1 VVDDKARKQALRPES
16 GFRARAHAEYAL
28 NYRTGKA
35 PLLKTETTIG
45 RSASCDVVLDSALVS
60 RRHARI
66 LMSDAGLFIE
76 DLGSRNGIIVNGT
89 LVRGSARLSLGDR
102 LRIGPEILLVERS
115 GEGKREPAPGPT
127 HALDDKKMTL
137 SAEASSAPGL
147 HARLSAPAPSNSIP
161 AVDDA
166 EPEDD
171 ATSRADILEL
181 LSNTVDKSFAYGK
194 GQEAERLLSGH
205 LTARL
210 QQARRGSI
218 LPPEMV
224 TRAARYAVRLAAATE
239 KASWLDYVVALYT
252 PLAQPLPLAV
262 VDEMYALVRKVR
274 GIDRALLR
282 EYVSVLRTNA
292 ERYTP
297 EERFALQRV
306 EGLERLAA
314 L

>member
-1 VVDDKARKQALRPES
+1 MVDDKARKQAPRPES
-16 GFRARAHAEYAL
+16 GFRPRTTASYAL
-28 NYRTGKA
+28 HHRNGTA
-35 PLLKTETTIG
+35 LLLKLETTIG
-45 RSASCDVVLDSALVS
+45 RSASCDVVLDSALIS

-66 LMSDAGLFIE
+66 LRSEAGLFIE

-89 LVRGSARLSLGDR
+89 LVRGSARLSAGDR
-102 LRIGPEILLVERS
+102 LRIGPEILEVVEQSR
-115 GEGKREPAPGPT
+115 EGAGDSTIAPRRV
-127 HALDDKKMTL
+127 LDDRKPTL
-137 SAEASSAPGL
+137 STDPTAVGL
-147 HARLSAPAPSNSIP
+147 GARLSSPSPSNSIP
-161 AVDDA
+161 VLEDA
-166 EPEDD
+166 EREDD
-171 ATSRADILEL
+171 ATRRADILEL

-218 LPPEMV
+218 LPPEMI
-224 TRAARYAVRLAAATE
+224 TRAARYAVRLAAVTE
-239 KASWLDYVVALYT
+239 KPSWLDYVVALYMA
-252 PLAQPLPLAV
+252 LAQPLPLPV

-274 GIDRALLR
+274 GMDRALLR

-306 EGLERLAA
+306 EGLERLAS

>member
-1 VVDDKARKQALRPES
+1 MDDKAHKQALRPES
-16 GFRARAHAEYAL
+16 GFRKRTHSEYAL
-28 NYRTGKA
+28 NYRAGKA

-45 RSASCDVVLDSALVS
+45 RSASCDVVLNSALVS

-89 LVRGSARLSLGDR
+89 LVRGSARLSVGDR
-102 LRIGPEILLVERS
+102 LRIGPEILLVEQS
-115 GEGKREPAPGPT
+115 EEGKREPAPELKR
-127 HALDDKKMTL
+127 ALDDKKMTL
-137 SAEASSAPGL
+137 SAEAASAPGL

-161 AVDDA
+161 AVDDP
-166 EPEDD
+166 EPEED

>member
-1 VVDDKARKQALRPES
+1 MDDQARKQAPRPES
-16 GFRARAHAEYAL
+16 GFRPRARARYAL
-28 NYRTGKA
+28 NYRTGSA

-89 LVRGSARLSLGDR
+89 LVRGSARLSIGDR
-102 LRIGPEILLVERS
+102 LRIGPEILELVEQAS
-115 GEGKREPAPGPT
+115 DGTDESTVEPRRV
-127 HALDDKKMTL
+127 LDDRKATL
-137 SAEASSAPGL
+137 SSEPSAARL
-147 HARLSAPAPSNSIP
+147 AARLSSPAPSNMLPS
-161 AVDDA
+161 ADDA

-171 ATSRADILEL
+171 ATRRADILEL

-205 LTARL
+205 LMARL

-224 TRAARYAVRLAAATE
+224 TRAARYAVRLAAVTE
-239 KASWLDYVVALYT
+239 KPSWLDYVVSLYT
-252 PLAQPLPLAV
+252 ALAQPLPLPI

-274 GIDRALLR
+274 GMDRGLLR

>member
-1 VVDDKARKQALRPES
+1 MDEKARKQAFRPES
-16 GFRARAHAEYAL
+16 GFRKRAAMGYAL
-28 NYRTGKA
+28 QYRQGVAVLTKI
-35 PLLKTETTIG
+35 ETTIG
-45 RSASCDVVLDSALVS
+45 RSTSCEVVLESALVS

-89 LVRGSARLSLGDR
+89 LVRGSARLSVGDR
-102 LRIGPEILLVERS
+102 LRIGAEILELIEQPGAATS
-115 GEGKREPAPGPT
+115 EAPPADRRAT
-127 HALDDKKMTL
+127 DDKKATL
-137 SAEASSAPGL
+137 SGAPADAHFRAHLAE
-147 HARLSAPAPSNSIP
+147 PAPSNSVP
-161 AVDDA
+161 ALDDA

-171 ATSRADILEL
+171 ATRRADILEL

-210 QQARRGSI
+210 QQARRGSL

-224 TRAARYAVRLAAATE
+224 TRAARYGVRLAAVTE
-239 KASWLDYVVALYT
+239 KPSWLDYVIELYT
-252 PLAQPLPLAV
+252 ALAQPLPLPI
-262 VDEMYALVRKVR
+262 VDEMYALLRKVR
-274 GIDRALLR
+274 GMDRALLR
-282 EYVSVLRTNA
+282 EYVSVLRKNA

>member
-1 VVDDKARKQALRPES
+1 VVDDQARKQAPRPES
-16 GFRARAHAEYAL
+16 GFRPRARASYAL
-28 NYRTGKA
+28 HYRTGIA

-89 LVRGSARLSLGDR
+89 LVRGSARLSVGDR
-102 LRIGPEILLVERS
+102 LRIGPEILELHEQS
-115 GEGKREPAPGPT
+115 EDGTGESMIEPRR
-127 HALDDKKMTL
+127 ALDDRKATL
-137 SAEASSAPGL
+137 SSEPPG
-147 HARLSAPAPSNSIP
+147 ARLHTRLSSPAPSNMIP
-161 AVDDA
+161 SADDA

-171 ATSRADILEL
+171 ATRRADILEL

-239 KASWLDYVVALYT
+239 KASWLDYVVSLYT
-252 PLAQPLPLAV
+252 ALAQPLPLPI
-262 VDEMYALVRKVR
+262 VDEMYSLVRKVR
-274 GIDRALLR
+274 GIDRGLLR

>member
-1 VVDDKARKQALRPES
+1 MDDKARKQALRPES
-16 GFRARAHAEYAL
+16 GFRKRAHSDYAL

-89 LVRGSARLSLGDR
+89 LVRGSARLSVGDR
-102 LRIGPEILLVERS
+102 LRIGPEILELVEGS
-115 GEGKREPAPGPT
+115 GEGKREPAPDAKR
-127 HALDDKKMTL
+127 ALDDRKMTI

-147 HARLSAPAPSNSIP
+147 HARLSVPAPSNSIP
-161 AVDDA
+161 AVDDP

-171 ATSRADILEL
+171 ATRRADILEL

-210 QQARRGSI
+210 QQARRGST

-252 PLAQPLPLAV
+252 PLAQPLPLAI

-274 GIDRALLR
+274 GMDRALLR